1 MQCGAKMLLG
11 IGIDIV
17 HVTRIKNALER
28 YGERFKRKVFTLN
41 EQEYCIGES
50 SFERYAARF
59 AVKEAAFKALGKGW
73 DECGGFTSVEVV
85 NDNNG
90 RPQVKFYGKAF
101 QYTEN
106 KNITK
111 VYVSITHDA
120 GISAAIVVLEK

>member
-1 MQCGAKMLLG
+1 MILG

-41 EQEYCIGES
+41 EQEYCTGES

-90 RPQVKFYGKAF
+90 RPKIIILQRFMCR
-101 QYTEN
+101 
-106 KNITK
+106 
-111 VYVSITHDA
+111 
-120 GISAAIVVLEK
+120 